1 MKKLLALILSV
12 SVLLC
17 LASCA
22 SGDDSAAD
30 QGSADGDTN
39 ASAAA
44 SETEE
49 KGMLKPYTE
58 PEVDNIKIMLL
69 GDSLTQGTAGSSGY
83 RSYLYDML
91 KKDGYD
97 FNFVGPWVI
106 EPAFMPAGNRNHAG
120 VGGYRMSGI
129 KNDMNTFMSIDCDVI
144 VMMIGTNDMN
154 SDSAEGLTAQYE
166 ELVNMITKSKP
177 EVRLFCASA
186 PPTSFASG
194 SYTQKH
200 IDFNKGVKGICEKK
214 TKEGFHV
221 TWVDMSPESSKITNE
236 DLNPEDHVHPVAS
249 GWEKFA
255 ITIYN
260 TIKSTMTEL
269 SK

>member
-1 MKKLLALILSV
+1 MKKLLALILAASAV
-12 SVLLC
+12 FC

-22 SGDDSAAD
+22 SSSDSAANENKVEEN
-30 QGSADGDTN
+30 ADVAIT
-39 ASAAA
+39 A

-49 KGMLKPYTE
+49 NGMLKPYTE
-58 PEVDNIKIMLL
+58 PETDNIKIMLL

-106 EPAFMPAGNRNHAG
+106 EPAFMPAGNRSHAG

-154 SDSAEGLTAQYE
+154 SDSAEGLTNQYA
-166 ELVNMITKSKP
+166 ELVDMITESKP

-186 PPTSFASG
+186 PPVSFSSG

-200 IDFNKGVKGICEKK
+200 VDFNKGVKGICEKK

-236 DLNPEDHVHPVAS
+236 DLDPEDHVHPVAS

-269 SK
+269 SA

>member
-22 SGDDSAAD
+22 SGEDSTAD
-30 QGSADGDTN
+30 QNSTGADKNSAT
-39 ASAAA
+39 A

-49 KGMLKPYTE
+49 NGVLKPYTE
-58 PEVDNIKIMLL
+58 PEIDNIKIMLL

-83 RSYLYDML
+83 RSYLYYML

-97 FNFVGPWVI
+97 FNFVGPWAI

-154 SDSAEGLTAQYE
+154 SDSAEGLTKQYE
-166 ELVNMITKSKP
+166 ELVDMITKSKP
-177 EVRLFCASA
+177 EIRLFCASA
-186 PPTSFASG
+186 PPTSFSSG

-200 IDFNKGVKGICEKK
+200 IDFNNGVKGICEKK
-214 TKEGFHV
+214 TKDGFHV
-221 TWVDMSPESSKITNE
+221 TWVDMSPESRKNTNA

-255 ITIYN
+255 VTIYK
-260 TIKSTMTEL
+260 TIKSTMDEL
-269 SK
+269 SA